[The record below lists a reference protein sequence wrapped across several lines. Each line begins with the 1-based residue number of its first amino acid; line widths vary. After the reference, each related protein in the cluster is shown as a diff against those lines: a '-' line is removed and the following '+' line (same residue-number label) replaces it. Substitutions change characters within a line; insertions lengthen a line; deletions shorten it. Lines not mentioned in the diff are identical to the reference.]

1 MCVDSCMRAY
11 GREGESKDRGGAGG
25 RGWDTA
31 PRTCGSAPRAGA
43 EVASWEAGGSPWP
56 QELCPYPSW
65 ATPGSDGS
73 PGEWDDTWGSGWD
86 SWQRGGIRLLE
97 RRRPCASGF
106 TLDTEEC
113 PSESSLCPSWEATSS
128 AGPAVMWGHR
138 FTDQREWPTVHQHRH
153 QKDSACHKKDSSPA
167 LFVGDEGSRIQ
178 DHFKW
183 TALHIKL
190 TVSLTFPLT

>member
-113 PSESSLCPSWEATSS
+113 PSEVASAPPERQQAVLDPLWCGVIASLT
-128 AGPAVMWGHR
+128 
-138 FTDQREWPTVHQHRH
+138 RENDLQSINTGIRKIQPVTRRT
-153 QKDSACHKKDSSPA
+153 PA
-167 LFVGDEGSRIQ
+167 LLYLWEMKDPGSRIILNGLRY
-178 DHFKW
+178 
-183 TALHIKL
+183 TLS
-190 TVSLTFPLT
+190 SLYH